1 MKIKHRKTIF
11 AILFLSFSIYSNS
24 QELILSGQ
32 YSSSSSVK
40 FKTNTGFEIGYN
52 QNLKK
57 HNLGLFFSNQYNKSD
72 YNYFNSSTIDGVTKY
87 IRKYNPNNKRTTI
100 NLLYAYNL
108 INNTKS
114 TLKIG
119 LLFGLNYYHLKGSFY
134 EIIIDYQNDITE
146 ERKTYDYKRENKIGY
161 GINIEYEI
169 NEVIFKRISTFVRI
183 TTELSFFEKYGCSY
197 TTTLWDVSWIDINLG
212 IKYNFKRQ
220 AGSKQ

>member
-1 MKIKHRKTIF
+1 M
-11 AILFLSFSIYSNS
+11 
-24 QELILSGQ
+24 
-32 YSSSSSVK
+32 
-40 FKTNTGFEIGYN
+40 
-52 QNLKK
+52 
-57 HNLGLFFSNQYNKSD
+57 
-72 YNYFNSSTIDGVTKY
+72 
-87 IRKYNPNNKRTTI
+87 
-100 NLLYAYNL
+100 
-108 INNTKS
+108 
-114 TLKIG
+114 KIG

-183 TTELSFFEKYGCSY
+183 TTELSFLEKYGCSY

-220 AGSKQ
+220 ANSKQEEKYLVTLFRINQYLITTYILLFF